1 MGEASKANIVADIR
15 TRELG
20 RDTAIRV
27 EDAGETRIIH
37 HFTGDR
43 RDWFQVLGPDEAA
56 RLAAALARPDPQRGQ
71 ACAGAGAVAVRREIA
86 EHALF
91 LIEQRNH
98 QRGDIPF
105 ESVTDVF
112 AKELRAAL
120 AAGRAGEGAG
130 G

>member
-1 MGEASKANIVADIR
+1 MGEAMSVGERIAEFER
-15 TRELG
+15 
-20 RDTAIRV
+20 AIREQCRLRGTGSPITRDYRPCDRAV
-27 EDAGETRIIH
+27 DWARKALAG
-37 HFTGDR
+37 
-43 RDWFQVLGPDEAA
+43 A
-56 RLAAALARPDPQRGQ
+56 LAAQGAPADPQRGQ